1 MDKTLYTQSYSPP
14 KRKDLLKCT
23 CEINNLKN
31 ASKESLMYSMCD
43 ICSDRV
49 FTREIQSSDHED
61 EK

>member
-1 MDKTLYTQSYSPP
+1 MDKTLYTQSHSPP
-14 KRKDLLKCT
+14 KRTDLLKCT

-31 ASKESLMYSMCD
+31 ASKEPFTYSMCD

-49 FTREIQSSDHED
+49 FTREIQASENED